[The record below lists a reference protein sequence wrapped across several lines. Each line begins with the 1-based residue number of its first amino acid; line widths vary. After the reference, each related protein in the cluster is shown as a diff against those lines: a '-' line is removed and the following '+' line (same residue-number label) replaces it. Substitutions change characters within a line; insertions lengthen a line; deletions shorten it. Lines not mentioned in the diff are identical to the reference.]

1 MTETALV
8 SRSEALTCE
17 PEPFTSAD
25 FTPATSTPAPA
36 SFSSATPAYLSSA
49 TSSSGGGYSSL
60 VSAEPAPFC
69 GPGEPLSTTSTP
81 NPLTSAPPARST
93 PAASSPGA
101 PPRATSTG
109 PPAVRPGAPG
119 TTSSAADR
127 PDSSGAATSGAGSR
141 RDARA
146 GAGRND
152 GGGTRSRRE
161 AAQDGEQRRQSDQR
175 RMRLATPGSRL
186 ATGAVRLRD
195 GPLFLAVPNRSFD
208 APRTLDVPFAMPA
221 SGQER
226 SRRSSE
232 SEQQAKAAA
241 ARSTYAAAA
250 SDAEA
255 LFARMLAAAA
265 RVAQAATDQIGTL
278 ANRQEADLA
287 RTLARIDE
295 DFAQRR
301 LDAATR
307 RDAARNHIASR
318 TDLLRT
324 YVIEQS
330 NRALGRLAA
339 MRTKIG
345 EVVTPLRANTDAALA
360 SLGAARDAAYAEA
373 NNAHFAIQRV
383 QLRPEPAL
391 RGEESL
397 RSPEQ
402 PERYLAVIEAGVHY
416 IQPRL
421 ADDDQALADRL
432 GVVSGFVDPLL
443 LCTRCDIDSKFQT
456 LETHANNVG
465 VIGPRSIRSARDGA
479 LKAID
484 AAEAQLELGA
494 DEAFAQTE
502 AALATQHDE
511 MRRALTGQ
519 AEASMVA
526 RRREVTAATSRQLDM
541 LGGLAGAQP
550 SALRM
555 AYGEIVKAARAG
567 SPQAADSAVQT
578 ARRIQRNIRGV
589 AERHPASVLRSAEN
603 GLATRRERLEG
614 NARDQSSMA
623 ANLDDQQRK
632 LVQSGFDQ
640 FDRNTEETLIGM
652 ANLPGN
658 VGSACDAMIR
668 AAGNALKTGE
678 AQLRT
683 DIAYQITRLND
694 AKTGL
699 IPPPQSTGHAD
710 RTEASHPPEPEALT
724 CSAADAPNMSLF
736 SPAPNMS
743 MASPAGATASPTSTM
758 TGSPAPDH
766 SVSDA
771 SAAASMPASCG
782 PCNDANAASAARATA
797 ASGGT
802 ATSPSSG
809 AASTAAPNGDGAN
822 DVGVSSDQ
830 TNMRSPL
837 DFADYCRGIARNPMT
852 APHVSGFVG
861 MLTGAIAGKI
871 RKQSDACRAALDA
884 WGETDNGTMMRE
896 ALRGLTRQQ
905 GRALSE
911 HYRQNNHRELADDI
925 RAHAH
930 DSVATAWETDNYNAN
945 AALAALAGNATE
957 AAINELRA
965 AFNYSNEVPRIME
978 VMRSLTE
985 AQRSAMVGDERVH
998 AEMLRLMEQ
1007 LDPAEQTE
1015 FRLLME
1021 GNTTRVRSMALRSQ
1035 IDEANRSHSWGGR
1048 EADARGEALG
1058 SVFTEFENRR
1068 EWTLENGDDRADIYE
1083 LEDSGSRDARRQRQT
1098 AAIESDFANLDGV
1111 AEAIARTN
1119 PDAAVS
1125 RADDP
1130 PGAALIAYA
1139 TRPLELYRVYAP
1151 PANGEGGEAAQAAA
1165 MARQN
1170 EMYGRS
1176 DLTLSDVR
1184 TDQHGHSYRMVTSSM
1199 SEYQRNW
1206 LTQVVTRGSTS
1217 REARAA
1223 RTLAEFRRRGGVPPN
1238 LENLNA
1244 ALHIGSADAREGGHF
1259 VRGSTLEAERER
1271 LEIFA
1276 LAEQY
1281 RRNIEGGATGPIDG
1295 HDAQASFRRELETAG
1310 FRREEDRRV
1319 AVGIINSE
1327 EGDIQAVIDYAI
1339 ARENSTLLTTYLN
1352 RMDSRQIETMVE
1364 TWNRN
1369 HPNGPDLRSR
1379 LGVASQWSIT
1389 NWNGGVFTGD
1399 ESNALRIAML
1409 GVPQNDLQRAEV
1421 QHLVVQQQIDQ
1432 AGLLGRLLCNEEYSA
1447 MVQNARHLRESMGV
1461 TRADFD
1467 GLGRI
1472 RVIDPETG
1480 TPIRF
1485 NFDSQGNFVPARE
1498 GDVSTFETLL
1508 ATSRLVADNY
1518 NQATDRMAS
1527 FITTGI
1533 AIVAGAILSVCTLGI
1548 GTAVAV
1554 ALIAG
1559 GMTILVNSSM
1569 RGGRYGRD
1577 DFTRDLVSMAVQ
1589 ALTAGIGAG
1598 VGQVARAAKAAE
1610 AAGKGAAAA
1619 FANGLSTSQRLLLS
1633 ASRHP
1638 IILQGALGAVSSG
1651 ISTAADPAMR
1661 RRDDYGDQVL
1671 GAIFR
1676 GGAGGVV
1683 TAGIS
1688 HGITTGLSRV
1698 AQNQAVNRTMAAAL
1712 ARGASPE
1719 AAVRLA
1725 ARAALVAQRSRAVEY
1740 GVRMLSGTAGATLG
1754 RGAELGFE
1762 NLYGTGHHS
1771 AADIFREMRTA
1782 FVHAAIQ
1789 NSIEAVGARYRRTST
1804 AAGRAEDAIDRQLER
1819 RNAREMAE
1827 AAFEREMARAGVK
1840 ESGATEASPAPAPT
1854 LPPHMSEAELA
1865 DPPAIRAI
1873 GDEDGAPRPR
1883 TLEGAND
1890 NGPPAAAPVRM
1901 RADLAAGEMLR
1912 LGRVAEGSVFVHPDS
1927 QSLKAAND
1935 NFATLVNADPQREAA
1950 VYRNADTGEYIVI
1963 QGAATEV
1970 ALIRS
1975 DGEIHGPGVTA
1986 YPASALAAPGG
1997 HWVLHS
2003 HFHPNMPGERGTRIT
2018 RRLPSGNG
2026 GDFSVLQHEAEFIAR
2041 FSRDGRAERTSRI
2054 YFHDNGQLRYTDFAV
2069 SIDNGRVTYSLTY
2082 PAESAGVILSE
2093 RFSNMAEYHRYVSVV
2108 IGQDYPLNSHG
2119 RSGRAGVGAPDPL
2132 DPARRVGGER
2142 AGLDD
2147 ALTAAN
2153 RSDLALAASQLNQIR
2168 QGVGGTEPG
2177 LGRPPMLADVH
2188 SLVARMGLVDRPD
2201 SMRRLAVVL
2210 NAPDEELPRQVKI
2223 AILEAVEGATRR
2235 AMIARGELGPD
2246 EPLLLTLH
2254 GAGQKDAGSIRQ
2266 DGFDL
2271 RFVGSGNHDDFGKAS
2286 YFTRGLANALEYVT
2300 RRGGNGMVFPGF
2312 IRGREIGTVVDVS
2325 PGGAHRAEW
2334 EAFMRQNVELIQ
2346 GEHRLHDPEQAQLFR
2361 QLGEEAYAANPTN
2374 AGRTPGFYE
2383 IETLGQRRFNE
2394 TAPFEQLNRIG
2405 TRGIAFEA
2413 FLQHLAQARGVPAL
2427 RHPDMVL
2434 GDLGGT
2440 FTSGIGRG
2448 DQQALRS
2455 QRLLDLINRQL
2466 GLGPNAAVEPPEA
2479 LAIRAIG
2486 DEAPPA
2492 RELQLA
2498 DVPAD
2503 IDAMVNRGIREFG
2516 PDGEAAP
2523 YRGTS
2528 EAERTSQR
2536 NLHATLPSEALTLV
2550 NATMRAMASRDD
2562 VWGAQ
2567 YILLT
2572 ELAPTAARRIFQEIA
2587 EASWQGRVRTQS
2599 SFDLEAVAGEAI
2611 SRGYPRDAAIAAAR
2625 ALVRLHGPDSP
2636 LHQQLVE
2643 APHGHDFATRL
2654 AGLLDE
2660 AWQARRDVRAARQFS
2675 DSDSPNVAR
2684 QAMRRLL
2691 DTDTAGVV
2699 EAMRGDLSDV
2709 ASALRFVARRI
2720 AAGANRAQAY
2730 AEGVALLRVL
2740 RNADFAATR
2749 NTWDTRLRAA
2759 NLTHQDLAD
2768 LVQRRPD
2775 ALLHLARTSPQQ
2787 LTEWFADYVLR
2798 QLPGGKTPVLDVDGF
2813 ADYVRNRMISNA
2825 LPVVSEAS
2833 SVWSNLRRL
2842 GLQMLKADA
2851 ISRGGANRPGL
2862 DIVGFSNART
2872 RAARARGDV
2881 RVVIMD
2887 DKALTGTLLERVSAM
2902 TGRRLPTNLHATANE
2917 IETALN
2923 ALVRTGDIH
2932 GNSALQEYVTG
2943 ARAAVRQM
2951 RTAARQLE
2959 ALGPPPGNLRE
2970 NIPYLRMVRKIL
2982 QRNGIEPVISSE
2994 YGNVS
2999 DLAGWLRTQGF
3010 QMDSEMARRD
3020 REFVRRLQRQQRRGS
3035 RLR

>member
-1 MTETALV
+1 
-8 SRSEALTCE
+8 
-17 PEPFTSAD
+17 
-25 FTPATSTPAPA
+25 
-36 SFSSATPAYLSSA
+36 
-49 TSSSGGGYSSL
+49 
-60 VSAEPAPFC
+60 
-69 GPGEPLSTTSTP
+69 
-81 NPLTSAPPARST
+81 
-93 PAASSPGA
+93 
-101 PPRATSTG
+101 
-109 PPAVRPGAPG
+109 
-119 TTSSAADR
+119 
-127 PDSSGAATSGAGSR
+127 
-141 RDARA
+141 
-146 GAGRND
+146 
-152 GGGTRSRRE
+152 
-161 AAQDGEQRRQSDQR
+161 
-175 RMRLATPGSRL
+175 MRLATPGSRM
-186 ATGAVRLRD
+186 ATDAVRLRD
-195 GPLFLAVPNRSFD
+195 GPLFLAVPSRSFD
-208 APRTLDVPFAMPA
+208 APRALDVEFISPS

-226 SRRSSE
+226 GQPSGE
-232 SEQQAKAAA
+232 SERLAKVTA
-241 ARSTYAAAA
+241 ARSAYAAAA

-255 LFARMLAAAA
+255 LFTRMLAAAA
-265 RVAQAATDQIGTL
+265 RVAQAATDQVGTL
-278 ANRQEADLA
+278 ADRQEADLA
-287 RTLARIDE
+287 RALVRIDE
-295 DFAQRR
+295 DFSQRR

-307 RDAARNHIASR
+307 RDAARNRIASR

-339 MRTKIG
+339 MRAKIG
-345 EVVTPLRANTDAALA
+345 AVITPLRQQTTNALSA
-360 SLGAARDAAYAEA
+360 LSAARDAAYEQS
-373 NNAHFAIQRV
+373 NRAHFAIQRV

-391 RGEESL
+391 RRVEEL
-397 RSPEQ
+397 RSPGQ

-432 GVVSGFVDPLL
+432 GIVGGFVDPLL
-443 LCTRCDIDSKFQT
+443 LCARCDIDSKFQT

-465 VIGPRSIRSARDGA
+465 VVGPRSIRSARDGA

-502 AALATQHDE
+502 AALITQHDE
-511 MRRALTGQ
+511 MRRTLTTQ
-519 AEASMVA
+519 AQAAMLA
-526 RRREVTAATSRQLDM
+526 RRREVSAATVRQIDV
-541 LGGLAGAQP
+541 LGGLAAAQP

-567 SPQAADSAVQT
+567 SPQAASSAVQT

-603 GLATRRERLEG
+603 GLAARRERLEG
-614 NARDQSSMA
+614 NARDQTSIVAS
-623 ANLDDQQRK
+623 LDDQQRK

-640 FDRNTEETLIGM
+640 FDRNAEETLVGM

-658 VGSACDAMIR
+658 VGSACDAMVR
-668 AAGNALKTGE
+668 AAGAALKTGE

-710 RTEASHPPEPEALT
+710 RTEASHPPEPETLT

-743 MASPAGATASPTSTM
+743 MAPPTGATGAPSSTA
-758 TGSPAPDH
+758 TGSPAPDP

-771 SAAASMPASCG
+771 STAASMPASCG
-782 PCNDANAASAARATA
+782 PCNDANAASTARATA
-797 ASGGT
+797 AGGRT
-802 ATSPSSG
+802 ATSSGSG
-809 AASTAAPNGDGAN
+809 ATSTTAPNSGGGN

-837 DFADYCRGIARNPMT
+837 DFADYCRGIASDPMT
-852 APHVSGFVG
+852 APHVSGFVRE
-861 MLTGAIAGKI
+861 LNAKINGKI
-871 RKQSDACRAALDA
+871 VKQSNACRVALDA

-911 HYRQNNHRELADDI
+911 HYRQNNHGRELADDI

-957 AAINELRA
+957 ASINELRA

-985 AQRSAMVGDERVH
+985 AQRSAMVGDPTTH

-1021 GNTTRVRSMALRSQ
+1021 GNTTRARSMALRNQ
-1035 IDEANRSHSWGGR
+1035 IDDANRRHSWGGR
-1048 EADARGEALG
+1048 EADARGDALG
-1058 SVFTEFENRR
+1058 GVLTEFENRR

-1098 AAIESDFANLDGV
+1098 AAIQSDFANLDGV

-1119 PDAAVS
+1119 PDAARS
-1125 RADDP
+1125 HADDP

-1151 PANGEGGEAAQAAA
+1151 PANGEGGEAARAAA

-1170 EMYGRS
+1170 EMYARS
-1176 DLTLSDVR
+1176 DLTLSDIR
-1184 TDQHGHSYRMVTSSM
+1184 TDQHGSSYRMVTSSM

-1259 VRGSTLEAERER
+1259 VRGSTREAERER

-1295 HDAQASFRRELETAG
+1295 HAAQASFRRELETAG

-1327 EGDIQAVIDYAI
+1327 EGDVQAVIDYAI

-1421 QHLVVQQQIDQ
+1421 QHLIVQQQIDQ
-1432 AGLLGRLLCNEEYSA
+1432 AGLMGRLLCNEEYSA
-1447 MVQNARHLRESMGV
+1447 MVENARHLRESMGV

-1554 ALIAG
+1554 ALVAGALTIA
-1559 GMTILVNSSM
+1559 VNSSM

-1577 DFTRDLVSMAVQ
+1577 DLTRDLVSMAVQ

-1610 AAGKGAAAA
+1610 AAGKGAAVA

-1676 GGAGGVV
+1676 GGAGGAV

-1688 HGITTGLSRV
+1688 HGITSGLSRF

-1725 ARAALVAQRSRAVEY
+1725 ARAALLAQRSRAVEY
-1740 GVRMLSGTAGATLG
+1740 GVRVLSGTTGATLG

-1762 NLYGTGHHS
+1762 NIYGTGHHS

-1789 NSIEAVGARYRRTST
+1789 NSLEAGGARFRRTST

-1819 RNAREMAE
+1819 RNAPEMAE

-1840 ESGATEASPAPAPT
+1840 ESGATEASPSPAPT

-1873 GDEDGAPRPR
+1873 GDEDGAPRPQ
-1883 TLEGAND
+1883 TLAGAND

-1912 LGRVAEGSVFVHPDS
+1912 LGRVAEGSIFVHPDS

-1970 ALIRS
+1970 AMIRS
-1975 DGEIHGPGVTA
+1975 DGEVHGPGVKG
-1986 YPASALAAPGG
+1986 YPASALTSPGG

-2082 PAESAGVILSE
+2082 PGESAGVILSE
-2093 RFSNMAEYHRYVSVV
+2093 RFSTMAEYHKYVSVV

-2132 DPARRVGGER
+2132 DPVRRVGGER
-2142 AGLDD
+2142 ASLDD

-2153 RSDLALAASQLNQIR
+2153 RSDLTLAAARLAQVR
-2168 QGVGGTEPG
+2168 QGGGSAEPG
-2177 LGRPPMLADVH
+2177 LGRPPALADIH
-2188 SLVARMGLVDRPD
+2188 ALVSSMGLVDRPD

-2210 NAPDEELPRQVKI
+2210 NDPELTVDVRR
-2223 AILEAVEGATRR
+2223 AIIESVEGATRT
-2235 AMIARGELGPD
+2235 ALIARGELGPD
-2246 EPLLLTLH
+2246 EPLMLTLH
-2254 GAGQKDAGSIRQ
+2254 GSGGDVADMRR
-2266 DGFDL
+2266 DGFKLNRNRNGD
-2271 RFVGSGNHDDFGKAS
+2271 REDFGLAN
-2286 YFTRGLANALEYVT
+2286 YFSRRLENALEYIS
-2300 RRGGNGMVFPGF
+2300 RRGGKGMVFPGL
-2312 IRGREIGTVVDVS
+2312 IRGRDMGAVVDVS
-2325 PGGAHRAEW
+2325 PGGIHRAEW
-2334 EAFMRQNVELIQ
+2334 ESFMRRNAHLVT
-2346 GEHRLHDPEQAQLFR
+2346 GESEMFDPVQEAVFRRLGEQAF
-2361 QLGEEAYAANPTN
+2361 AADPAN
-2374 AGRTPGFYE
+2374 AGRSPRFYE
-2383 IETLGQRRFNE
+2383 IETLGRQRFNE
-2394 TAPFEQLNRIG
+2394 TAPFEQLDRLG

-2413 FLQHLAQARGVPAL
+2413 FLAHLAQTRGIPAL
-2427 RHPDMVL
+2427 RRPDMVM
-2434 GDLGGT
+2434 GELGGT

-2448 DQQALRS
+2448 DQQAIRS
-2455 QRLLDLINRQL
+2455 QRVLDLINRQL
-2466 GLGPNAAVEPPEA
+2466 GIGPNGSADPSPAP

-2486 DEAPPA
+2486 DDAPA
-2492 RELQLA
+2492 RRGLQLA

-2516 PDGEAAP
+2516 PDGEAGP
-2523 YRGTS
+2523 YRQPS
-2528 EAERTSQR
+2528 PEELERQR
-2536 NLHATLPSEALTLV
+2536 EFHATLPPEAQALV
-2550 NATMRAMASRDD
+2550 NATLRAFASRDD
-2562 VWGAQ
+2562 AAGSHLR
-2567 YILLT
+2567 LLNI
-2572 ELAPTAARRIFQEIA
+2572 LAPKAAQRIFNEIA
-2587 EASWQGRVRTQS
+2587 LASWQGRTPRLTAGDKLAIVI
-2599 SFDLEAVAGEAI
+2599 EAATLGHPREIGDVAVGCMA
-2611 SRGYPRDAAIAAAR
+2611 
-2625 ALVRLHGPDSP
+2625 VLHTLASP
-2636 LHQQLVE
+2636 LFRQLTE

-2654 AGLLDE
+2654 RGPLDE
-2660 AWQARRDVRAARQFS
+2660 AWQARRDVRAARDFGDP
-2675 DSDSPNVAR
+2675 DSSNALR
-2684 QAMRRLL
+2684 QSMRRLL
-2691 DTDTAGVV
+2691 NTDTNGVV
-2699 EAMRGDLSDV
+2699 EAMRGDLSPL
-2709 ASALRFVARRI
+2709 ASALRFARRQI
-2720 AAGANRAQAY
+2720 AAGASRAQAF
-2730 AEGVALLRVL
+2730 AEGLALLRVL
-2740 RNADFAATR
+2740 RSQDFNVTDSR
-2749 NTWDTRLRAA
+2749 WKNRLRAA
-2759 NLTHQDLAD
+2759 NLSDQDLAD
-2768 LVQRRPD
+2768 LVRRRPD

-2798 QLPGGKTPVLDVDGF
+2798 QLPGGKTPVLDPDGF
-2813 ADYVRNRMISNA
+2813 AEYVRNRMISNA

-2862 DIVGFSNART
+2862 DIVGFSAART

-2902 TGRRLPTNLHATANE
+2902 TGKRLPINLHATANE

-2923 ALVRTGDIH
+2923 ALVRTGDID

-2951 RTAARQLE
+2951 RTAARQME
-2959 ALGPPPGNLRE
+2959 ALGPPPANMRE

-2999 DLAGWLRTQGF
+2999 NLAGWLRTQGF

-3020 REFVRRLQRQQRRGS
+3020 REFIRRLQRQQRRGS